1 MFPVRLIAACALL
14 VTLGGHQLL
23 TCAGWSSSAE
33 ARMACCER
41 VGDCHEMAR
50 VDACCAT
57 GETDET
63 AQVSSVRAPHAP
75 APLVVT
81 PVRPAADTAVL
92 HARTAAPVPP
102 RTFRNAVLLI

>member
-1 MFPVRLIAACALL
+1 MSPARLIAACALL
-14 VTLGGHQLL
+14 VTLGGHHLL

-41 VGDCHEMAR
+41 VSDCHEMAR

-75 APLVVT
+75 AELVAV
-81 PVRPAADTAVL
+81 PVRAAANLAFL
-92 HARTAAPVPP
+92 HVRTAAAVPP
-102 RTFRNAVLLI
+102 LTFRNAVLLI